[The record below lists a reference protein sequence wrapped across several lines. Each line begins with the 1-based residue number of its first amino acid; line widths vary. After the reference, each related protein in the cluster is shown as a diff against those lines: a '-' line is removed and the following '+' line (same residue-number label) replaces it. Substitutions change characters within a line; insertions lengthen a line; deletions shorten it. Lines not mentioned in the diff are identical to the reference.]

1 MDGIQFD
8 VNVEAGSSLDN
19 VRTNIAVYQH
29 PELTATL
36 LTTEFDETFANSL
49 GENSTAL
56 EIVECY
62 AEGRLQWWLQIRELQ
77 ITEFSLICPKITKM
91 ANKGISKIPLF
102 DIKLIQI

>member
-62 AEGRLQWWLQIRELQ
+62 AEGSFL
-77 ITEFSLICPKITKM
+77 
-91 ANKGISKIPLF
+91 
-102 DIKLIQI
+102 